1 MTWADL
7 FERATEF
14 EVTESDV
21 RDELER
27 RRSDDG

>member
-7 FERATEF
+7 FERAAEYDVA
-14 EVTESDV
+14 EDEV

-27 RRSDDG
+27 RRSEDD